1 MTAEGRLARGKLNY
15 DSGKFLDNPETLE
28 YSNSLPKEK
37 PNKEEVKPKEKKNDG
52 LKH

>member
-37 PNKEEVKPKEKKNDG
+37 PKEEVKEKKDV
-52 LKH
+52 KPKSR